1 MFGLRRLR
9 ARSLRPRRTRNYGG
23 PHRRGREGPG
33 RFPSG
38 SDARLGRWNDRR
50 VAGIEKGDNSG
61 RSQKS
66 PRSPGMA
73 PDPQHPPLGLR
84 RYHRRRFSYRIVRGG
99 VPRSDGGG
107 RGGEGGAGRLRNGGG
122 VSARLVRRGVGGHDD
137 GEESYLR
144 AGWARP
150 RIRRTRGEVRLKRQ
164 AGVPLKQLFWRI
176 APAGRGRA
184 SPRTEGLHLVAVAFY
199 SRERPSC
206 PSPPP
211 ENFSPFISPPTPR
224 PPPIQHTRHFG
235 IKQGGRFSNGVKP
248 QVEGCI
254 GA

>member
-1 MFGLRRLR
+1 MFGLRRLH
-9 ARSLRPRRTRNYGG
+9 ARSLRPRRARNYGG

-66 PRSPGMA
+66 PRSPRMA

-84 RYHRRRFSYRIVRGG
+84 RYPRRRFSYRIVRGG

-107 RGGEGGAGRLRNGGG
+107 RGGEGGAGRLCNGGG

-144 AGWARP
+144 AGGVRP

-164 AGVPLKQLFWRI
+164 VGEPLNNSFGDRSRRSGARI
-176 APAGRGRA
+176 
-184 SPRTEGLHLVAVAFY
+184 
-199 SRERPSC
+199 
-206 PSPPP
+206 
-211 ENFSPFISPPTPR
+211 TPY
-224 PPPIQHTRHFG
+224 
-235 IKQGGRFSNGVKP
+235 
-248 QVEGCI
+248 
-254 GA
+254 